1 MSQLLIKQA
10 RVVDPASDL
19 NRVCDVLVADG
30 KVAKIDAEIKAT
42 DSMSVIDASGKWML
56 PGLVDLGAYVRNQE
70 RVATVESESIA
81 AANAG
86 ITRLCCMPESAKI
99 TDTTAEVTLI
109 QEKASHSGKVWFEVI
124 GSMTAG
130 LGGEQLSNMAGLKKA
145 GCVAVSQGHH
155 EFESLDIMRKAMEYA
170 QTCGIK
176 LFLQPIEYG
185 LAGKGCV
192 HDGAIATRVGLPGI
206 PVAAE
211 TVALSQ
217 ILLMAEQ
224 TKVDVHF
231 CRISSAAGVDMIR
244 QAKARGLPVTADV
257 AAHQLHL
264 SERDIVD
271 YNPLCHT
278 IPPLRSELDRDALR
292 QAVREGVIDAICS
305 DHQPHHIDAKLAP
318 FQESS
323 PGISALETL
332 LPLTMKLVE
341 EGALTLQEAITSVTS
356 RAAEI
361 IGRSHGRLSVGSDA
375 DFLIYDPQVQWQF
388 DPAEM
393 YSHGKNS
400 PFEGWEFNGKLLR
413 TYVKGQRVDHYSNDK
428 DLA

>member
-10 RVVDPASDL
+10 RVIDPASDL
-19 NRVCDVLVADG
+19 NKVCDVLVSDG
-30 KVAKIDAEIKAT
+30 KITQIETKIKQTEA
-42 DSMSVIDASGKWML
+42 MSVIDASGKWML
-56 PGLVDLGAYVRNQE
+56 PGLIDLGAYVRNQE
-70 RVATVESESIA
+70 RVATIESESIA

-155 EFESLDIMRKAMEYA
+155 EFQSLDIMRKAMEYA

-176 LFLQPIEYG
+176 LFLQPLEHG

-192 HDGAIATRVGLPGI
+192 HDGAIATRVGLPGV

-224 TKVDVHF
+224 THVDVHF
-231 CRISSAAGVDMIR
+231 CRLSSAAGVEMVR

-264 SERDIVD
+264 SERDIAE

-278 IPPLRSELDRDALR
+278 LPPLRSESDRDALR

-305 DHQPHHIDAKLAP
+305 DHQPHDIDAKLAP
-318 FQESS
+318 FQDSS
-323 PGISALETL
+323 PGISGLETL
-332 LPLTMKLVE
+332 LPLTLKLVE
-341 EGALTLQEAITSVTS
+341 EGALTLQEAIASITSN
-356 RAAEI
+356 AADI
-361 IGRSHGRLSVGSDA
+361 IHRPHGRLNVGCDA
-375 DFLIYDPQVQWQF
+375 DFLIYDPQKLWQF
-388 DPAEM
+388 DPAAM
-393 YSHGKNS
+393 YSNGKNS
-400 PFEGWEFNGKLLR
+400 PFKGWEFNGKLLR
-413 TYVKGQRVDHYSNDK
+413 TYVKGQRVDHNTDDK

>member
-1 MSQLLIKQA
+1 MTQLLIKQA

-19 NRVCDVLVADG
+19 NKVCDVLVTDG
-30 KVAKIDAEIKAT
+30 KVAQIDAEITAT
-42 DSMSVIDASGKWML
+42 DGMSVLDATGKWML

-109 QEKASHSGKVWFEVI
+109 QEKASHSGKVWFEVV
-124 GSMTAG
+124 GSLTAG

-176 LFLQPIEYG
+176 LFIQPLEHG

-231 CRISSAAGVDMIR
+231 CRLSSAAGADMIR
-244 QAKARGLPVTADV
+244 QAKARGLSVTADV

-264 SERDIVD
+264 SEQDIVD

-278 IPPLRSELDRDALR
+278 LPPLRSEADRDALR

-305 DHQPHHIDAKLAP
+305 DHQPHDIDAKLAP

-323 PGISALETL
+323 PGISALESL
-332 LPLTMKLVE
+332 LPLTMKLVD

-356 RAAEI
+356 NAADI
-361 IGRSHGRLSVGSDA
+361 INRPHGRLSVGSDA
-375 DFLIYDPQVQWQF
+375 DFLIYDPLLQWIF
-388 DPAEM
+388 DPAAM

-413 TYVKGQRVDHYSNDK
+413 TYVKGQRVDHHSNDEA
-428 DLA
+428 LT